1 MPQEPRGPP
10 FSVQDSGEAVSC
22 PGWHLDG
29 RAIRGP
35 DSLPDTPYRPSR
47 SPVTRSWFFRRKTAH
62 MHAPDP
68 GYTPALHS
76 SPDQERERRLEL
88 LVRRLPFRIQSA
100 VRWLRRP
107 DARWV
112 RIPAG
117 LLLMAASLL
126 SILPIFGLW
135 MLLVTVTT
143 PCGRHT

>member
-1 MPQEPRGPP
+1 
-10 FSVQDSGEAVSC
+10 
-22 PGWHLDG
+22 
-29 RAIRGP
+29 
-35 DSLPDTPYRPSR
+35 
-47 SPVTRSWFFRRKTAH
+47 

-76 SPDQERERRLEL
+76 SPDQEREQRLEL
-88 LVRRLPFRIQSA
+88 LIRRLPHRIQLA
-100 VRWLRRP
+100 VRWLRQP

-135 MLLVTVTT
+135 MLLGLVLLAEDVPPLRRAT
-143 PCGRHT
+143 GRDLAWIEHRHPHWLGLARNSQV

>member
-1 MPQEPRGPP
+1 
-10 FSVQDSGEAVSC
+10 
-22 PGWHLDG
+22 
-29 RAIRGP
+29 
-35 DSLPDTPYRPSR
+35 
-47 SPVTRSWFFRRKTAH
+47 

-68 GYTPALHS
+68 GYEPASHS

-135 MLLVTVTT
+135 MLPLGLVLLAEDVPPLRRAT
-143 PCGRHT
+143 GRVLAWIERRHPHWLGLARNSQV